1 MLSELY
7 DIPTE
12 DLVRELHRRYDVF
25 FMAGMLADPGPE
37 DDALHY
43 WASRPL
49 SDVAALTNYAL
60 SHHALQS
67 VRGTIVG
74 RDKE

>member
-12 DLVRELHRRYDVF
+12 ELVDELHRRYDVF

-43 WASRPL
+43 WASQPL
-49 SDVAALTNYAL
+49 AAVTVLTQYAL
-60 SHHALQS
+60 SHHAIQQ
-67 VRGTIVG
+67 VRGHILERG
-74 RDKE
+74 KE